1 MATAPMAAA
10 LQTTFFMIV
19 TPVAA
24 YRRLAAAIPLLAGST
39 PREDKRLVAR
49 LDRRQRRHQDMRSCA
64 WLTLRITVAT
74 NPSGGAGSMAAARAS
89 TRSSAAPVSV
99 GSAGELIESSWLQA
113 EQLAQPL
120 PRLAQARLHRS
131 VG

>member
-39 PREDKRLVAR
+39 PREDKRLVA
-49 LDRRQRRHQDMRSCA
+49 LWDRRQRRHQDMRSWA

-74 NPSGGAGSMAAARAS
+74 KPRGGAGSMAPARAR
-89 TRSSAAPVSV
+89 TRSSAAPLSV
-99 GSAGELIESSWLQA
+99 GSAGAFIESSSLQA

-120 PRLAQARLHRS
+120 ARLEQS
-131 VG
+131 

>member
-39 PREDKRLVAR
+39 PREDKRLVA
-49 LDRRQRRHQDMRSCA
+49 LWDRRQRRHQDMRSWA

-74 NPSGGAGSMAAARAS
+74 KPRGGVGSMAPARARA
-89 TRSSAAPVSV
+89 RSSAAPLSV
-99 GSAGELIESSWLQA
+99 EIGRASCRE
-113 EQLAQPL
+113 
-120 PRLAQARLHRS
+120 R
-131 VG
+131 V